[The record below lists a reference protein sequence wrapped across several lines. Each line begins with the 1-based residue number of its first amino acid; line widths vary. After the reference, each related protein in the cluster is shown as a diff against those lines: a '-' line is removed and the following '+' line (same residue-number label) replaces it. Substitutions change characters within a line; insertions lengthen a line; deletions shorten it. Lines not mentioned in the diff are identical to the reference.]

1 MRSQRYLHKN
11 DVSDPR
17 LAPGPGHRLSLSTA
31 LATVLS
37 VGAIKMSGMSTG
49 VFNISRTC
57 GLGMSGVLASPLIDR
72 AQTRPVTVEQTRLDG
87 VLEGWKRELQKKIL
101 FAEDEPRD
109 FLKRFVPS
117 NAPAIPNYD
126 TDDLFS
132 AWIPEKGKEV
142 ESYEGLVR
150 CFWALFASPFLIGG

>member
-1 MRSQRYLHKN
+1 M
-11 DVSDPR
+11 
-17 LAPGPGHRLSLSTA
+17 
-31 LATVLS
+31 ATVLG
-37 VGAIKMSGMSTG
+37 VGALKMSGMGTG

-57 GLGMSGVLASPLIDR
+57 GSGMSGVLASPLIDR

-101 FAEDEPRD
+101 FAEDGPED
-109 FLKRFVPS
+109 FLRRFVPS
-117 NAPAIPNYD
+117 NAPAIPKYD

-132 AWIPEKGKEV
+132 TWIPEKGKEV

-150 CFWALFASPFLIGG
+150 RFWALVASPSLIGG